1 MHSIRMPRGDT
12 PTFLTHLFGGGLDD
26 DKYRVERFGLARRRR
41 HSAQALREAV
51 GSRSGNAG
59 HSTQVLLSMR
69 LLGANPGQRT
79 TLRTGFRNASRMTVR
94 GSAGMPSASGTVTTS
109 GGVGRRSG
117 GDIANAVP
125 GQVSLPDVRE
135 RSPGPDDRPCFESA
149 SPGRAEPAAVLVPAG
164 FGLRGCGILH
174 CRFADRRPRRVTG
187 RRTRRVVSLR
197 LHLQLR
203 GHAR

>member
-26 DKYRVERFGLARRRR
+26 DKYPRRTVRPRTPTATFGPGVAGSGRLPIRECG
-41 HSAQALREAV
+41 ALDSGALEHETPRCQSRSTDYTTHGLSECQSND
-51 GSRSGNAG
+51 GSRVGRYAK
-59 HSTQVLLSMR
+59 R
-69 LLGANPGQRT
+69 LRDRHD
-79 TLRTGFRNASRMTVR
+79 LR
-94 GSAGMPSASGTVTTS
+94 
-109 GGVGRRSG
+109 GVGRRSG